1 MKNAKLWVFIGVV
14 VVLLVLNGVFG
25 WSDALFGGNVVEA
38 LRDAARER
46 PVWAAAVYVFLSLVG
61 CVVLALP
68 GVAFAVVAG
77 TVFGPLW
84 GTLLCWVA
92 VSAGACISFAVGRYF
107 LKRAPSSPNLSK
119 SAALNRLLFEGAQ
132 RSDVYLLAITRLVP
146 VFPYNLQNFAYG
158 VTDIRFVPYA
168 VYSALFM
175 LPGTAVYTLAAAG
188 LVDADNR
195 LGVLCRGGGPARGH
209 AGRSRRAQAEGGPV
223 VNAAKLVSVAEK
235 SHYPFKAYPPRAL
248 SRAAVLRLRAAVA
261 VPAHGTRR
269 PRRGVPGA
277 RHGGGL

>member
-1 MKNAKLWVFIGVV
+1 MRNAKLWVFIGVV
-14 VVLLVLNGVFG
+14 AVLLVLNGVFG

-38 LRDAARER
+38 LQNAASER
-46 PVWAAAVYVFLSLVG
+46 PMWAAAVYVLLSLVG
-61 CVVLALP
+61 CVALALP

-92 VSAGACISFAVGRYF
+92 VSAGACISFVAGRYF
-107 LKRAPSSPNLSK
+107 LKDALKPKLSK
-119 SAALNRLLFEGAQ
+119 NAALNRLLFEGAQ
-132 RSDVYLLAITRLVP
+132 KSDVYLLAITRLVP

-188 LVDADNR
+188 LADAGNR
-195 LGVLCRGGGPARGH
+195 LVCF
-209 AGRSRRAQAEGGPV
+209 
-223 VNAAKLVSVAEK
+223 VA
-235 SHYPFKAYPPRAL
+235 
-248 SRAAVLRLRAAVA
+248 AAVLLVATLAVA
-261 VPAHGTRR
+261 YVLKRR
-269 PRRGVPGA
+269 E
-277 RHGGGL
+277 GLS